1 MKKFRRGLIAIAI
14 TVVAIGWAGMLFAAK
29 ITEDELRNK
38 LLLRTITAATMIS
51 HERVERL
58 TMTAEDSSSP
68 DYEYLREQL
77 MAARSANPDCRF
89 VYLLKMVD
97 GQLQFILDSEPETS
111 ADYSPPGSAYDEA
124 SNELRNI
131 FANGEPFI
139 EGPLGDEW
147 GVWVSG
153 VAAVRDPADGR
164 VIAVLG
170 MDIDARDWQAAI
182 TSARLAVFVL
192 TFAVLGMVGALFYAM
207 HVSVTAA
214 QKIYSIEKQAKE
226 TAEAASEAKGKF
238 MAYLSHEVRT
248 PVNGIMGLVELLQ
261 ATPLGGRQRDYISA
275 IDYSARSL
283 LTVLNDVLDLSK
295 AGAGKMTIEN
305 VAFDFRQL
313 LAGVDKILQ
322 AVAVNKGIEL
332 TTTIAASIPS
342 VVNGD
347 PSRLQQVLLNLGSN
361 AVKFTDKGQVKIT
374 VECISQDKNAV
385 LVKIAVTDTGIGLSS
400 EEIEKVFQPFVQTA
414 GANTRKYPGSGL
426 GLPISAILV
435 NLMGGEIGVESKPG
449 KGSTFWFSLRFTTVD
464 SGQPEVSFTPDG
476 GQQTTTGLPGW
487 LSEPVKEIFQEGG
500 NVLVVED
507 NPVNQQVILA
517 QLKRLG
523 LHPDLAGN
531 GQDAVTMAAVNRYG
545 LIFMDCGLPV
555 LNGLE
560 AVRRIRE
567 QEKSTGLHVPVVALT
582 ANSLPE
588 DRENCLNAGMD
599 DCLGKPASGEE
610 LKQMVEKWLKPSFID
625 CVDMVVLRELNDL
638 AQRGQEDINLFID
651 AYIEELPPLFD
662 NLAQAIQDGDTAK
675 VMSTAHSLKSMSATM
690 GAMRLAELFKR
701 LEQQAKQEKGVEIQ
715 QLLAEIAGEIKQ
727 IGIDLKQAARLLNP
741 GNNLF

>member
-14 TVVAIGWAGMLFAAK
+14 TVIAIGWAGMLFAAK

-58 TMTAEDSSSP
+58 TMTATDMSSP
-68 DYEYLREQL
+68 DYEYLRAQL
-77 MAARSANPDCRF
+77 MTARSVNPDCRF

-170 MDIDARDWQAAI
+170 MDIDARDWQATI

-192 TFAVLGMVGALFYAM
+192 TFAVLGMVCALFYAM

-214 QKIYSIEKQAKE
+214 QKIYSIERQAKE
-226 TAEAASEAKGKF
+226 AAEAASEAKGKF

-261 ATPLGGRQRDYISA
+261 VTPLDGRQRDYISA

-295 AGAGKMTIEN
+295 AGAGKITIEN

-313 LAGVDKILQ
+313 LDGVDKILQ
-322 AVAVNKGIEL
+322 AAAVNKGIML
-332 TTTIAASIPS
+332 TTTVASTMPS
-342 VVNGD
+342 VVSGD

-374 VECISQDKNAV
+374 AECISQDKNAV
-385 LVKIAVTDTGIGLSS
+385 LVKITVTDTGIGLSS

-414 GANTRKYPGSGL
+414 GANTRKYLGSGL

-449 KGSTFWFSLRFTTVD
+449 EGSTFWFSLRFTTIY
-464 SGQPEVSFTPDG
+464 SGQSEVSLTTAG
-476 GQQTTTGLPGW
+476 RQQTAGLPEW
-487 LSEPVKEIFQEGG
+487 LSEPVKENSQEGG

-507 NPVNQQVILA
+507 NPVNQQVILE

-523 LHPDLAGN
+523 LHPDLAGD
-531 GQDAVTMAAVNRYG
+531 GQDAVIMAAANRYG

-560 AVRRIRE
+560 AVRLIRE

-610 LKQMVEKWLKPSFID
+610 LKQMVEKWLKPSCIE
-625 CVDMVVLRELNDL
+625 CVDMAVLRELNDL

-651 AYIEELPPLFD
+651 AYIEELPLLFD

-675 VMSTAHSLKSMSATM
+675 VMSAAHSLKSMSATM

-701 LEQQAKQEKGVEIQ
+701 LEQQAKQEKSDET
-715 QLLAEIAGEIKQ
+715 QLLLDEIAGEIKQ
-727 IGIDLKQAARLLNP
+727 IETALKQAASLF
-741 GNNLF
+741 NN